1 MEKHEI
7 IFAGRHPVMRD
18 PQEEKRRDHRRRA
31 KRIFGKENKWNRT
44 LWKRM
49 NRARFRNVRAVALAQ
64 GDMEHF
70 DLHVDIPKT
79 SGWWTW

>member
-1 MEKHEI
+1 MEKHHI
-7 IFAGRHPVMRD
+7 IFAGQPPVMRD
-18 PQEEKRRDHRRRA
+18 PREEKRRDHRRRH
-31 KRIFGKENKWNRT
+31 KPMFKESKWART

-49 NRARFRNVRAVALAQ
+49 NRARFRNVRAVALAK

-70 DLHVDIPKT
+70 DLHVDLPKT